1 MATKLKLHPQDTVI
15 VLVMGLTNMA
25 SVLICRYSVIG
36 PSGTGKSTVSSSL
49 LTSSERLRILQF
61 INVATQAQP
70 GLETSTEKNGLLA
83 PCTTEF
89 GFASC
94 NHPTIDGRRIVF
106 IDTPA
111 LESTANL
118 LSMRQDVDEYLH
130 RKKYDLS
137 AYQ

>member
-15 VLVMGLTNMA
+15 V
-25 SVLICRYSVIG
+25 VIG
-36 PSGTGKSTVSSSL
+36 PSGTGKST
-49 LTSSERLRILQF
+49 F

-111 LESTANL
+111 LESTADL

-130 RKKYDLS
+130 KKNAEKGFLKPLGITLRKLRP
-137 AYQ
+137 